1 MARHFLQI
9 TDLKRSEAWNMLT
22 RAKEIKASNWKS
34 SLLGGKTI
42 VLLFEKASTRTR
54 LSFEVGIRALGGNV
68 LFLTSR
74 DSQLGRNEPLRDTAR
89 VFSRYV
95 QGIIVRTFAQQS
107 LEELAD
113 AGSIPVINA
122 LTDLHHPCQVMSD
135 MLTIFERTPDLPDLK
150 IAWVGDGNN
159 MANSWLHAAMY
170 FPFFLHLAVPKGYEP
185 DQDILQ
191 NARENGANIVLTH
204 DPREAVAD
212 AHYVNTD
219 VWASMGQEE
228 DAAHRRDVFSSFQVN
243 GRLLALADPE
253 CKVLHCLPAK
263 RGEEITDE
271 ILEGD
276 SSIVWDQAENRL
288 HMQKALL
295 EWIYQDAHHGSEDGS
310 SRGTL

>member
-1 MARHFLQI
+1 MTRHFLQI
-9 TDLKRSEAWNMLT
+9 TDLKRSEAWNMLV
-22 RAKEIKASNWKS
+22 RSVEIKAADWKAS
-34 SLLGGKTI
+34 FLHGKTI

-54 LSFEVGIRALGGNV
+54 LSFEVGIRALGGDV

-95 QGIIVRTFAQQS
+95 HGIVVRTYAQQV
-107 LEELAD
+107 LEELAG

-135 MLTIFERTPDLPDLK
+135 MLTIYERTPDLPGLK

-159 MANSWLHAAMY
+159 MANSWLQAAMH
-170 FPFFLHLAVPKGYEP
+170 FSFSLHLAVPQGFEP
-185 DQDILQ
+185 DREVLQ
-191 NARENGANIVLTH
+191 RARESGADIHLTNV
-204 DPREAVAD
+204 PREAVSD

-219 VWASMGQEE
+219 VWASMGQEKE
-228 DAAHRRDVFSSFQVN
+228 AERRREVFAPFQVN
-243 GRLLALADPE
+243 GRLLALARPD
-253 CKVLHCLPAK
+253 CKVMHCLPAK
-263 RGEEITDE
+263 RGEEITE
-271 ILEGD
+271 EVLEGE

-295 EWIYQDAHHGSEDGS
+295 EWIYQDAHRADG
-310 SRGTL
+310 

>member
-1 MARHFLQI
+1 MTRHFLQI
-9 TDLKRSEAWNMLT
+9 PNLKRSEAWNMLT

-34 SLLGGKTI
+34 SLLNGKTI

-54 LSFEVGIRALGGNV
+54 LSFEVGVRALGGHV

-95 QGIIVRTFAQQS
+95 HGIVVRTFAQAS
-107 LEELAD
+107 LEELAE

-122 LTDLHHPCQVMSD
+122 LTDLYHPCQVMSD
-135 MLTIFERTPDLPDLK
+135 MLTIFERTPELPDLK

-159 MANSWLHAAMY
+159 MANSWVHAAMY
-170 FPFFLHLAVPKGYEP
+170 FPFALHLAVPRGYEP
-185 DQDILQ
+185 DQETLQ
-191 NARENGANIVLTH
+191 RARESGANIVVTN
-204 DPREAVAD
+204 DPREAVTD

-219 VWASMGQEE
+219 VWASMGQEA
-228 DAAHRRDVFSSFQVN
+228 DAEHRREVFAPFQVN
-243 GRLLALADPE
+243 ARLMALARPE

-271 ILEGD
+271 VLEGEA
-276 SSIVWDQAENRL
+276 SIVWDQAENRL
-288 HMQKALL
+288 HMQKAVL
-295 EWIYQDAHHGSEDGS
+295 EWIYQDGHHAAGA
-310 SRGTL
+310 

>member
-1 MARHFLQI
+1 MTRHFLQI
-9 TDLKRSEAWNMLT
+9 PDLKRSEAWNMLT

-34 SLLGGKTI
+34 TLLNNKTI

-95 QGIIVRTFAQQS
+95 HGIVVRTFAQAS
-107 LEELAD
+107 LEELAE

-122 LTDLHHPCQVMSD
+122 LTDLYHPCQVMSD
-135 MLTIFERTPDLPDLK
+135 MLTIFERTPELPDLK
-150 IAWVGDGNN
+150 IAWIGDGNN

-170 FPFFLHLAVPKGYEP
+170 FPFALHLAVPQGYEP
-185 DQDILQ
+185 DEETLQ
-191 NARENGANIVLTH
+191 RARESGANIVVTN
-204 DPREAVAD
+204 DPREAVTD

-219 VWASMGQEE
+219 VWASMGQEA
-228 DAAHRRDVFSSFQVN
+228 DAEHRREVFAPFQVN
-243 GRLLALADPE
+243 ARLMALARPE

-263 RGEEITDE
+263 RGEEITE
-271 ILEGD
+271 EVLEGEA
-276 SSIVWDQAENRL
+276 SIVWDQAENRL
-288 HMQKALL
+288 HMQKAIL
-295 EWIYQDAHHGSEDGS
+295 EWIYQDGHHTAGE
-310 SRGTL
+310 